1 MAQTDSRPM
10 KAVVNSTPLIALS
23 VLNHLL
29 VLKALFDEIFVP
41 SSVFEEVVLKGG
53 NRPGSQEVAKA
64 DWIIVKEPAESFP
77 LPPELLGLDTGEMDV
92 ILLAREVKADWVLI
106 DEKLARRVAK
116 GLGLKV
122 KGTLGLLLIACRTGL
137 VSKEEARAA
146 VQKLASGLFRISN
159 RLFQW
164 FEDQLRI

>member
-1 MAQTDSRPM
+1 MAPTDSKPM

-23 VLNHLL
+23 MLNHLF
-29 VLKALFDEIFVP
+29 VLKALFDEIFV
-41 SSVFEEVVLKGG
+41 
-53 NRPGSQEVAKA
+53 
-64 DWIIVKEPAESFP
+64 PAESFP

-92 ILLAREVKADWVLI
+92 ILLAREAKADWVSI

-116 GLGLKV
+116 GLGLKL

-137 VSKEEARAA
+137 VSREEARAA
-146 VQKLASGLFRISN
+146 AQELASSLFRISD

>member
-23 VLNHLL
+23 MLNHLFI
-29 VLKALFDEIFVP
+29 LKALFDEIFVP
-41 SSVFEEVVLKGG
+41 SSVY
-53 NRPGSQEVAKA
+53 
-64 DWIIVKEPAESFP
+64 EPAESFP

-146 VQKLASGLFRISN
+146 AQELASGLFRISD

>member
-1 MAQTDSRPM
+1 M
-10 KAVVNSTPLIALS
+10 
-23 VLNHLL
+23 
-29 VLKALFDEIFVP
+29 
-41 SSVFEEVVLKGG
+41 
-53 NRPGSQEVAKA
+53 
-64 DWIIVKEPAESFP
+64 
-77 LPPELLGLDTGEMDV
+77 PPELLGLDTGEMDV

-106 DEKLARRVAK
+106 DEKLTRRVAK

-146 VQKLASGLFRISN
+146 AQELASGLFRISD

>member
-1 MAQTDSRPM
+1 
-10 KAVVNSTPLIALS
+10 
-23 VLNHLL
+23 
-29 VLKALFDEIFVP
+29 
-41 SSVFEEVVLKGG
+41 
-53 NRPGSQEVAKA
+53 
-64 DWIIVKEPAESFP
+64 
-77 LPPELLGLDTGEMDV
+77 MDV

-106 DEKLARRVAK
+106 DEKLARRVAN

-146 VQKLASGLFRISN
+146 AQELASSLFRISD

>member
-10 KAVVNSTPLIALS
+10 KAVINSTPLIALS
-23 VLNHLL
+23 MLNHLFI
-29 VLKALFDEIFVP
+29 LKALFDEIFVP
-41 SSVFEEVVLKGG
+41 SSVY
-53 NRPGSQEVAKA
+53 
-64 DWIIVKEPAESFP
+64 EPAESFP

-137 VSKEEARAA
+137 VSEEEARAA
-146 VQKLASGLFRISN
+146 AQELASGLFRISD

>member
-10 KAVVNSTPLIALS
+10 KAVINSTPLIALS
-23 VLNHLL
+23 MLNHLFI
-29 VLKALFDEIFVP
+29 LKALFDEIFVP
-41 SSVFEEVVLKGG
+41 SSVY
-53 NRPGSQEVAKA
+53 
-64 DWIIVKEPAESFP
+64 EPAESFP

-146 VQKLASGLFRISN
+146 AQELASGLFRISD

>member
-1 MAQTDSRPM
+1 MAPTDSKPM

-23 VLNHLL
+23 MLNHLF
-29 VLKALFDEIFVP
+29 VLKDLFDEIFV
-41 SSVFEEVVLKGG
+41 
-53 NRPGSQEVAKA
+53 
-64 DWIIVKEPAESFP
+64 PAESFP

-116 GLGLKV
+116 GLGLKL

-137 VSKEEARAA
+137 VSREEARAA
-146 VQKLASGLFRISN
+146 AQELASGLFRISD

>member
-23 VLNHLL
+23 MLNHLF
-29 VLKALFDEIFVP
+29 VLKDLFDEIFV
-41 SSVFEEVVLKGG
+41 
-53 NRPGSQEVAKA
+53 
-64 DWIIVKEPAESFP
+64 PAESFP

-116 GLGLKV
+116 GLGVKL

-137 VSKEEARAA
+137 VSREEARAA
-146 VQKLASGLFRISN
+146 AQEIGFEFISYQRSLIPMVRRSITDLMTSR
-159 RLFQW
+159 RLS
-164 FEDQLRI
+164 ENSDPTAKE

>member
-1 MAQTDSRPM
+1 M

-23 VLNHLL
+23 VLNHLF
-29 VLKALFDEIFVP
+29 VLKALFDEVFVP
-41 SSVFEEVVLKGG
+41 SSVYEEVVLKGRH
-53 NRPGSQEVAKA
+53 RPGSKEVGEV
-64 DWIIVKEPAESFP
+64 DWIIVKEPDESFP

-122 KGTLGLLLIACRTGL
+122 KDTLGLLLIACRTSI

-146 VQKLASGLFRISN
+146 AQELASSSFRISD
-159 RLFQW
+159 RLLRW
-164 FEDQLRI
+164 FEQQLMA